1 MLIPRRLSDG
11 LVVGTFSSRQFAR
24 GGGGIFRLTSHGVP
38 TVEGRGG
45 AGAGPPPPADL
56 TESGGYL
63 DEFCA
68 AFGEDRRELLAER
81 FWVLTPDGE
90 NLYRRLY
97 TSV

>member
-1 MLIPRRLSDG
+1 MY
-11 LVVGTFSSRQFAR
+11 TSSRPRNKGNFR
-24 GGGGIFRLTSHGVP
+24 GLLEVYQ
-38 TVEGRGG
+38 E
-45 AGAGPPPPADL
+45 A
-56 TESGGYL
+56 GGYL